1 MKREAEMAVKR
12 LIIGC
17 GLGMVVLVAGTAG
30 AAVFCKKRSGAVFVR
45 DACQKKETQIDLAS
59 FGAVGPAGPPGP
71 PGAPGSARA
80 WVLIAPDGSV
90 SDSSPDDVQWTVTRI
105 GPGEY
110 CLATAP
116 NLFSYYDPVLAT
128 IHGPDATLGQVSV
141 NTEFTG
147 DCDPYGGV
155 SVFTADSTG
164 TPADQWV
171 LVAVL

>member
-110 CLATAP
+110 CLAP
-116 NLFSYYDPVLAT
+116 RRNLFGSYDPFPRPF
-128 IHGPDATLGQVSV
+128 HGPDATWGKVTV
-141 NTEFTG
+141 NPGF
-147 DCDPYGGV
+147 
-155 SVFTADSTG
+155 
-164 TPADQWV
+164 PA
-171 LVAVL
+171 ASAPSAASAF